1 MIILIAVCF
10 RTRSYMEITATFAF
24 FFDTIIFVDMSAN
37 PTFTMCAHTNRIIL
51 LDITKTQSI
60 LVMSDINHS

>member
-1 MIILIAVCF
+1 
-10 RTRSYMEITATFAF
+10 MEITATFAF

-37 PTFTMCAHTNRIIL
+37 STFTMCAHTNRIIL

-60 LVMSDINHS
+60 LVMSDINRS